1 MLVFALCAIVYY
13 RKTKLGR
20 LYPKAARTGP
30 YAYAQEV
37 TRVGGK
43 VVTKY
48 LGIVRIPEGRGQDV
62 IEKGGG
68 SDDNTTKQS
77 TSL

>member
-1 MLVFALCAIVYY
+1 MYY
-13 RKTKLGR
+13 RKSIKGA

-37 TRVGGK
+37 TRVNGK

-48 LGIVRIPEGRGQDV
+48 IGIAKITQSVDAVEEGGEVADAVHR
-62 IEKGGG
+62 
-68 SDDNTTKQS
+68 S
-77 TSL
+77 

>member
-1 MLVFALCAIVYY
+1 MCATVCY
-13 RKTKLGR
+13 RKHLKGR

-37 TRVGGK
+37 TRVNGN

-48 LGIVRIPEGRGQDV
+48 LGIVKVPD
-62 IEKGGG
+62 
-68 SDDNTTKQS
+68 
-77 TSL
+77 

>member
-1 MLVFALCAIVYY
+1 LCAIVYY
-13 RKTKLGR
+13 RKTSKGR

-37 TRVGGK
+37 TRVQGK

-48 LGIVRIPEGRGQDV
+48 LGIVRLS
-62 IEKGGG
+62 EKGDATGKGG
-68 SDDNTTKQS
+68 EKGADQPGEPE
-77 TSL
+77 

>member
-1 MLVFALCAIVYY
+1 MYY
-13 RKTKLGR
+13 RKSKGGR

-37 TRVGGK
+37 TRVNGK

-48 LGIVRIPEGRGQDV
+48 IGIVKVPESQEMEDRQ
-62 IEKGGG
+62 GGETG
-68 SDDNTTKQS
+68 DNPA
-77 TSL
+77 

>member
-1 MLVFALCAIVYY
+1 MCAIVYY
-13 RKTKLGR
+13 RKSKGGR

-37 TRVGGK
+37 TRVNGK

-48 LGIVRIPEGRGQDV
+48 IGIVRLPENTDVVERGG
-62 IEKGGG
+62 EG
-68 SDDNTTKQS
+68 SADKPGEPKQVQP
-77 TSL
+77 